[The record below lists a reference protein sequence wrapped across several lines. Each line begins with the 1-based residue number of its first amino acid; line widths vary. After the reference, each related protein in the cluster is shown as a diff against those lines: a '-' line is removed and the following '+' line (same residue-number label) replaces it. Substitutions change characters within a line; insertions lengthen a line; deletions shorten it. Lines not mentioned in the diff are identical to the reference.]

1 MNRFDFSIKL
11 LPVMNLN
18 LILLILLI
26 QLIQVELIYA
36 EIITVTDYE
45 KPTNAST
52 PIPPSTPST
61 SSASSISPSSGKESY
76 VTLIAGLVGGG
87 IFGIILIMGFLFVFI
102 KHRSAFKNNDNMDDE
117 NIMSIP
123 IREREFSTGKGDM
136 NVGNIMS
143 IPGSIRENEF
153 TTRNIQRQKDV
164 GSDREI
170 FNNKKV

>member
-52 PIPPSTPST
+52 PSP

-76 VTLIAGLVGGG
+76 VALIAGLVGGG